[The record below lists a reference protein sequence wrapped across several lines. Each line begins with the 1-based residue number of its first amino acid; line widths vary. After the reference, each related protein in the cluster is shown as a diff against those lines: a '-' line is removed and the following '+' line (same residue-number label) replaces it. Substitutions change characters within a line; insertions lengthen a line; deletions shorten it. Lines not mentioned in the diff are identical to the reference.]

1 MKKLSLL
8 ALILMM
14 SLTLAACGGTEE
26 ADSVVETET
35 ETEVTVTVD
44 SLIAKHT
51 ELVDVVNTASLTG
64 EENGW
69 AASEEFDNELR
80 AALALLELTKADLE
94 DPSILTEEYM
104 LEMDASFD
112 EMIPAWQDYLL
123 TVSEPYA
130 AE

>member
-26 ADSVVETET
+26 ADSVVETEA
-35 ETEVTVTVD
+35 TVTVD

-51 ELVDVVNTASLTG
+51 ELVDIVNTASLTA

-69 AASEEFDNELR
+69 AASEEFESELG
-80 AALALLELTKADLE
+80 AAFDLLELTKADLE

-112 EMIPAWQDYLL
+112 EMIPVWQDYLL
-123 TVSEPYA
+123 TVSEPYV